1 MRRDHFWV
9 LYYRRELAGVGYANV
24 CDDAGDEGNGFQ
36 AVTDGGNNQSNERYR
51 RCIGGGGSLRT
62 CVLRQ
67 KSSEALHINIA
78 TAIASPHFP
87 TQVQT
92 KHIMFKVNL

>member
-36 AVTDGGNNQSNERYR
+36 AVTDGGNNQSNERHTDAVEEAVAVVL
-51 RCIGGGGSLRT
+51 SVLRT
-62 CVLRQ
+62 EKLP
-67 KSSEALHINIA
+67 SDADINAA
-78 TAIASPHFP
+78 TADCITAFSN
-87 TQVQT
+87 TSA
-92 KHIMFKVNL
+92 K